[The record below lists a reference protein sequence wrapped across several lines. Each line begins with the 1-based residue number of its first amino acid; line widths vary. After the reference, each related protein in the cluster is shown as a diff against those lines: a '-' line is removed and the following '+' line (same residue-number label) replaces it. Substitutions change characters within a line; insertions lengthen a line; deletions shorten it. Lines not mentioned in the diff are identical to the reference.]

1 MRMLPSLIM
10 VRMSKQ
16 DNTFA
21 SIPYVFEQLSN
32 SGF

>member
-10 VRMSKQ
+10 VRMGKQ

>member
-1 MRMLPSLIM
+1 MRVLPSLIM
-10 VRMSKQ
+10 VRMGKQ

-32 SGF
+32 CGF